1 MPSYV
6 PDFNPEITDPY
17 KQMWFDLR
25 LEILALYNASKN
37 EIEVTTALPS
47 LQLLTKAIIV
57 DTILE
62 TETHPERIDAIL
74 FAGSASP
81 ELVRSRYTAPSKAI

>member
-6 PDFNPEITDPY
+6 PDFNDEITDLY

-25 LEILALYNASKN
+25 LETLALYNASKN
-37 EIEVTTALPS
+37 EIEVSAALPS
-47 LQLLTKAIIV
+47 LQLLTKAIFV
-57 DTILE
+57 DTVLE
-62 TETHPERIDAIL
+62 TETHPEYIAAII

-81 ELVRSRYTAPSKAI
+81 ESVRSRYTAPSKAI